1 VGFTNQKAAIEGSQ
15 ARRLGEQR
23 KISSRERF
31 RLKKK
36 DFKQR
41 KISIKKERFRAEK
54 DFDPT
59 NTKAFS
65 SSFHSEK

>member
-15 ARRLGEQR
+15 AQRLDGEQK
-23 KISSRERF
+23 KISSKKERF
-31 RLKKK
+31 RA
-36 DFKQR
+36 
-41 KISIKKERFRAEK
+41 KKERFRAEN